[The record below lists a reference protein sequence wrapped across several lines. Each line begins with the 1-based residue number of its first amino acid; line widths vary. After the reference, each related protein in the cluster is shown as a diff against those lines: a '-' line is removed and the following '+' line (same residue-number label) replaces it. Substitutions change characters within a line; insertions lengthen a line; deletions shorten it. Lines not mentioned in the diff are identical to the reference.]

1 MILNVINSKKQK
13 AGEYNT
19 STNKGAV
26 LKDKMYMLYKLDNM
40 GIVHYLNA
48 AHSKEEAE
56 KWVRS

>member
-1 MILNVINSKKQK
+1 MILNVINKENKK

-56 KWVRS
+56 K